1 MFFCCCLFLPRKII
15 WMEVS
20 EEIECESWG
29 KVLQGKTEWN
39 KSSDFYVKAM
49 RSQAL

>member
-1 MFFCCCLFLPRKII
+1 
-15 WMEVS
+15 MEVS